1 MQETIELIRYHHR
14 TRNFAMEQRKRAH
27 LSLLSFLRLQLGW
40 SPELP
45 EKDRISF
52 AKQAIAIVSFGE
64 THKGEPPEGYD
75 DWASVI
81 EAAIES
87 RRPFVEIEN
96 YNTKE
101 MERLAKTLPVWDAW
115 AAETKGVGARSLAVI
130 VGEAGDL
137 SNYPKKG
144 HLWKRMGLAVMDGL
158 RQGGLPKGAGADAWI
173 EHGYNPSRRS
183 RIWQIGDS
191 MVKCDGPYRKV
202 YLARKEY
209 EREQAVVRGLTV
221 APSAKIPK
229 ADADAYIS
237 DGHVHRRAQRYMEKM
252 FLRDLW
258 VAWRRAKRAVSHD
271 ETVKDLPAADEF
283 EGKAIECV
291 SHYETKGLAPTP
303 QLIAAE

>member
-1 MQETIELIRYHHR
+1 MIEEIRYHHR

-40 SPELP
+40 SPEIP
-45 EKDRISF
+45 EKDRTLL
-52 AKQAIAIVSFGE
+52 AKQAVALVSFGE

-75 DWASVI
+75 DWAGVI

-96 YNTKE
+96 YNAKE
-101 MERLAKTLPVWDAW
+101 MERLAKALPVWDAW

-144 HLWKRMGLAVMDGL
+144 HLWKRMGLAVLDGL

-173 EHGYNPSRRS
+173 EHGYNPARRS
-183 RIWQIGDS
+183 RIWQMGDS

-202 YLARKEY
+202 YLVRKEY
-209 EREQAVVRGLTV
+209 EREQAALRGLTV

-229 ADADAYIS
+229 ARADEFIS

-258 VAWRRAKRAVSHD
+258 AAWRRASPVLS
-271 ETVKDLPAADEF
+271 EGTTENMPAADEF
-283 EGKAIECV
+283 EGDAWNAV
-291 SHYETKGLAPTP
+291 SEGTSERLLTP